1 MRFSVQRSTQDYRW
15 FELYSRLVRVAYMSN
30 IKTIY
35 LFTGKAQSGK
45 NYIARELNKALTSE
59 HKTVLEL
66 SFAYK
71 LKSFISTLFDMP
83 IEIFRQEEVDKWKLN
98 EQPFTAN
105 GTTMREILQRFGTD
119 IMRKHVD
126 KDYWIKFVA
135 TRIVNTDYN
144 YYLITDYRFPNEL
157 DVIDYIKLYDLYNL
171 TDYNVKV
178 VKVINNS
185 TIKSSR
191 HESELLTDVID
202 ADIVIDNT
210 DHKYKF
216 NIKDFI

>member
-83 IEIFRQEEVDKWKLN
+83 IEEVDKWKLN

-105 GTTMREILQRFGTD
+105 GTTMREVLQRFGTD

-157 DVIDYIKLYDLYNL
+157 DVVDYIKLYDLYNL

>member
-1 MRFSVQRSTQDYRW
+1 MRFSVQRSTQNHRW
-15 FELYSRLVRVAYMSN
+15 FELYSRLVRIAYMSN

-83 IEIFRQEEVDKWKLN
+83 IEEVDKWKLN

-157 DVIDYIKLYDLYNL
+157 DVVDYIKLYDLYNL

>member
-1 MRFSVQRSTQDYRW
+1 MRFSVQRSTQNYRW

-83 IEIFRQEEVDKWKLN
+83 IEEVDKWKLN

-157 DVIDYIKLYDLYNL
+157 DVVDYIKLYDLYNL

>member
-1 MRFSVQRSTQDYRW
+1 MRFSVQRSTQNYRW

-83 IEIFRQEEVDKWKLN
+83 IEEVDKWKLN

-185 TIKSSR
+185 TIKSSK

-202 ADIVIDNT
+202 ADIIIDNT

-216 NIKDFI
+216 DIKDFV

>member
-1 MRFSVQRSTQDYRW
+1 MRFSVQGSAQDYRW
-15 FELYSRLVRVAYMSN
+15 VELYSRLVRVAYMSN

-71 LKSFISTLFDMP
+71 LKSFISTLFNMP
-83 IEIFRQEEVDKWKLN
+83 IEEVDKWKLN

-105 GTTMREILQRFGTD
+105 GVTMREILQRFGTD

-157 DVIDYIKLYDLYNL
+157 DVVDYIKLYDLYNL

-202 ADIVIDNT
+202 ADIIIDNT

-216 NIKDFI
+216 DIKDFI

>member
-1 MRFSVQRSTQDYRW
+1 M
-15 FELYSRLVRVAYMSN
+15 YSRLARVKSMSN

-83 IEIFRQEEVDKWKLN
+83 IEEVDKWKLN
-98 EQPFTAN
+98 EQSFTAN
-105 GTTMREILQRFGTD
+105 GVTMREILQRFGTD

-216 NIKDFI
+216 DIKDFI

>member
-83 IEIFRQEEVDKWKLN
+83 IEEVDKWKLN

>member
-1 MRFSVQRSTQDYRW
+1 MRFSVQGSAQDYRW
-15 FELYSRLVRVAYMSN
+15 VELYSRLVRVAYMSN

-71 LKSFISTLFDMP
+71 LKSFISTLFNMP
-83 IEIFRQEEVDKWKLN
+83 IEEVDKWKLN

-105 GTTMREILQRFGTD
+105 GVTMREILQRFGTD

-216 NIKDFI
+216 DIKDFI

>member
-15 FELYSRLVRVAYMSN
+15 FELYSRLVRIAYMSN

-45 NYIARELNKALTSE
+45 NYIARELNKALSSE

-83 IEIFRQEEVDKWKLN
+83 IEEVDKWKLN

-157 DVIDYIKLYDLYNL
+157 DVVDYIKLYDLYNL

>member
-83 IEIFRQEEVDKWKLN
+83 IEEVDKWKLN

-202 ADIVIDNT
+202 ADIIIDNT

>member
-1 MRFSVQRSTQDYRW
+1 MRFSVQRSTQNYRW
-15 FELYSRLVRVAYMSN
+15 FELYSRLVRIAYMSN

-83 IEIFRQEEVDKWKLN
+83 IEEVDKWKLN
-98 EQPFTAN
+98 EQAFTAN

-119 IMRKHVD
+119 IIRKHVD

-157 DVIDYIKLYDLYNL
+157 DVVDYIKLYDLYNL

-216 NIKDFI
+216 DIKDFV

>member
-1 MRFSVQRSTQDYRW
+1 
-15 FELYSRLVRVAYMSN
+15 MSN

-71 LKSFISTLFDMP
+71 LKSFISTLFNIP
-83 IEIFRQEEVDKWKLN
+83 IEEVDKWKLN

-105 GTTMREILQRFGTD
+105 GTTMREVLQRFGTD

-185 TIKSSR
+185 TIKSSK

-202 ADIVIDNT
+202 ADIIIDNT

>member
-1 MRFSVQRSTQDYRW
+1 MRFSVQGSTQNYRW
-15 FELYSRLVRVAYMSN
+15 FELYSRLVRIKNMSN

-83 IEIFRQEEVDKWKLN
+83 IEEVDKWKLN

-119 IMRKHVD
+119 IIRKHVD

>member
-1 MRFSVQRSTQDYRW
+1 MRLSVQRSTQDYRW
-15 FELYSRLVRVAYMSN
+15 FELYSRLVRVKSMSN
-30 IKTIY
+30 IKSIY

-45 NYIARELNKALTSE
+45 NYIARELNKALTNE

-83 IEIFRQEEVDKWKLN
+83 IEEVDKWKLN

-119 IMRKHVD
+119 IIRKHVD

-157 DVIDYIKLYDLYNL
+157 DVVDYIKLYDLYNL

>member
-83 IEIFRQEEVDKWKLN
+83 IEEVDKWKLN

-157 DVIDYIKLYDLYNL
+157 DVVDYIKLYDLYNL

>member
-1 MRFSVQRSTQDYRW
+1 MRFSVQRSTQNYRW
-15 FELYSRLVRVAYMSN
+15 FELYSRLVRIKSMSN

-45 NYIARELNKALTSE
+45 NYIARELNKELTSE

-71 LKSFISTLFDMP
+71 LKSFISTLFDMS
-83 IEIFRQEEVDKWKLN
+83 IDEVDKWKLN

-157 DVIDYIKLYDLYNL
+157 DVVDYIKLYDLYNL

-185 TIKSSR
+185 TIKSSK

>member
-1 MRFSVQRSTQDYRW
+1 M
-15 FELYSRLVRVAYMSN
+15 YSRLVRIAYMSN

-83 IEIFRQEEVDKWKLN
+83 IEEVDKWKLN

-105 GTTMREILQRFGTD
+105 GVTMREILQRFGTD
-119 IMRKHVD
+119 IIRKHVD

-157 DVIDYIKLYDLYNL
+157 DVVDYIKLYDLYNL

-185 TIKSSR
+185 TIKSSK

>member
-1 MRFSVQRSTQDYRW
+1 MK
-15 FELYSRLVRVAYMSN
+15 N
-30 IKTIY
+30 IY
-35 LFTGKAQSGK
+35 LFTGKARSGK
-45 NYIARELNKALTSE
+45 NYIAEQFHKALTE
-59 HKTVLEL
+59 QHKTVLEL

-71 LKSFISTLFDMP
+71 LKLYISALFALTL
-83 IEIFRQEEVDKWKLN
+83 EEVDKWKIN
-98 EQPFTAN
+98 EEPFTAN
-105 GTTMREILQRFGTD
+105 GVTMREILQRFGTD

-126 KDYWIKFVA
+126 KDFWIKFVA

-157 DVIDYIKLYDLYNL
+157 DVVDYIKLYDLYNL

-185 TIKSSR
+185 TIKSSN

-216 NIKDFI
+216 DIKDFI

>member
-15 FELYSRLVRVAYMSN
+15 FELYSRLVRVKSMSN

-83 IEIFRQEEVDKWKLN
+83 IEEVDKWKLN

-216 NIKDFI
+216 NIKDFER

>member
-1 MRFSVQRSTQDYRW
+1 MRFSVQGSSQNYRW

-83 IEIFRQEEVDKWKLN
+83 IEEVDKWKLN
-98 EQPFTAN
+98 EQAFTAN

-135 TRIVNTDYN
+135 TRIVNTDY
-144 YYLITDYRFPNEL
+144 
-157 DVIDYIKLYDLYNL
+157 LYNL

>member
-1 MRFSVQRSTQDYRW
+1 MRFSVQRSTQNYRW
-15 FELYSRLVRVAYMSN
+15 FELYSRLVRIAYMSN

-71 LKSFISTLFDMP
+71 LKSFISTLFNMP
-83 IEIFRQEEVDKWKLN
+83 IAEVDKWKLN

-105 GTTMREILQRFGTD
+105 GVTMREILQRFGTD

-157 DVIDYIKLYDLYNL
+157 DVVDYIKLYDLYNL

-202 ADIVIDNT
+202 ADIIIDNT

-216 NIKDFI
+216 DIKDFI

>member
-1 MRFSVQRSTQDYRW
+1 MRFSVQRSTQNYRW

-71 LKSFISTLFDMP
+71 LKSFISTLFNMP
-83 IEIFRQEEVDKWKLN
+83 IEEVDKWKLN

-105 GTTMREILQRFGTD
+105 GVTMREILQRFGTD

-157 DVIDYIKLYDLYNL
+157 DVVDYIKLYDLYNL

-202 ADIVIDNT
+202 ADIIIDNT

-216 NIKDFI
+216 DIKDFI

>member
-1 MRFSVQRSTQDYRW
+1 MRFSVQRSTQNYRW

-71 LKSFISTLFDMP
+71 LKSFISTLFNMP
-83 IEIFRQEEVDKWKLN
+83 IEEVDKWKLN

-126 KDYWIKFVA
+126 KDFWIKFVA

-157 DVIDYIKLYDLYNL
+157 DVVDYIKLYDLYNL
-171 TDYNVKV
+171 TDYNIKV

-202 ADIVIDNT
+202 ADIIIDNT

-216 NIKDFI
+216 DIKDFI

>member
-1 MRFSVQRSTQDYRW
+1 MRFSVQGSSQNYRW

-83 IEIFRQEEVDKWKLN
+83 IEEVDKWKLN
-98 EQPFTAN
+98 EQAFTAN

>member
-1 MRFSVQRSTQDYRW
+1 MRFSVQGSSQNYRW

-83 IEIFRQEEVDKWKLN
+83 IEEVDKWKLN
-98 EQPFTAN
+98 EQAFTAN

-119 IMRKHVD
+119 IIRKHVD

-191 HESELLTDVID
+191 HESELLTD
-202 ADIVIDNT
+202 
-210 DHKYKF
+210 
-216 NIKDFI
+216 

>member
-1 MRFSVQRSTQDYRW
+1 MRFSVQRSTQNYRW
-15 FELYSRLVRVAYMSN
+15 FELYSRLVRIAYMSN

-83 IEIFRQEEVDKWKLN
+83 IEEVDKWKLN
-98 EQPFTAN
+98 EQAFTAN

-119 IMRKHVD
+119 IIRKHVD

-216 NIKDFI
+216 DIKDFV

>member
-83 IEIFRQEEVDKWKLN
+83 IDEVDKWKLN

-126 KDYWIKFVA
+126 KDYWVKFVA

-202 ADIVIDNT
+202 ADIIIDNT

>member
-1 MRFSVQRSTQDYRW
+1 MRFSVQRSTQNYRW
-15 FELYSRLVRVAYMSN
+15 FELYSRLVRIAYMSN

-71 LKSFISTLFDMP
+71 LKSFISTLFNMP
-83 IEIFRQEEVDKWKLN
+83 IEEVDKWKLN

-105 GTTMREILQRFGTD
+105 GVTMREILQRFGTD

-157 DVIDYIKLYDLYNL
+157 DVVDYIKLYDLYNL

-202 ADIVIDNT
+202 ADIIIDNT

-216 NIKDFI
+216 DIKDFI

>member
-83 IEIFRQEEVDKWKLN
+83 IEEVDKWKLN

-202 ADIVIDNT
+202 ADILIDNT

-216 NIKDFI
+216 DIKDFI

>member
-1 MRFSVQRSTQDYRW
+1 MRFSVQGSAQDYRW
-15 FELYSRLVRVAYMSN
+15 VELYSRLVRVAYMSN

-83 IEIFRQEEVDKWKLN
+83 IEEVDKWKLN

-105 GTTMREILQRFGTD
+105 GVTMREILQRFGTD

-157 DVIDYIKLYDLYNL
+157 DVVDYIKLYDLYNL

-202 ADIVIDNT
+202 ADIIIDNT

-216 NIKDFI
+216 DIKDFI

>member
-1 MRFSVQRSTQDYRW
+1 MRFSVQRSTQNYRW
-15 FELYSRLVRVAYMSN
+15 FELYSRLVRIKSMSN

-83 IEIFRQEEVDKWKLN
+83 IEEVDKWKLN

-119 IMRKHVD
+119 IIRKHVD

-157 DVIDYIKLYDLYNL
+157 DVVDYIKLYDLYNL

-185 TIKSSR
+185 TIKSSK

>member
-1 MRFSVQRSTQDYRW
+1 MRFSVQGSAQDYRW
-15 FELYSRLVRVAYMSN
+15 VELYSRLVRVAYMSN

-71 LKSFISTLFDMP
+71 LKSFISTLFDMS
-83 IEIFRQEEVDKWKLN
+83 IEEVDKWKLN

-105 GTTMREILQRFGTD
+105 GTTMREVLQRFGTD
-119 IMRKHVD
+119 IIRKHVD

-157 DVIDYIKLYDLYNL
+157 DVVDYIKLYDLYNL

-202 ADIVIDNT
+202 ADIIIDNT

-216 NIKDFI
+216 DIKDFI

>member
-1 MRFSVQRSTQDYRW
+1 MRFSVQRSTQNYRW

-83 IEIFRQEEVDKWKLN
+83 IEEVDKWKLN

-105 GTTMREILQRFGTD
+105 GTTMREVLQRFGTD
-119 IMRKHVD
+119 IIRKHVD

-185 TIKSSR
+185 TIKSSK

-216 NIKDFI
+216 DIKDFV

>member
-83 IEIFRQEEVDKWKLN
+83 IEEVDKWKLN

-216 NIKDFI
+216 DIKDFV

>member
-1 MRFSVQRSTQDYRW
+1 M
-15 FELYSRLVRVAYMSN
+15 YSRLVRVAYMSN

-83 IEIFRQEEVDKWKLN
+83 IEDVDKWKLN

>member
-1 MRFSVQRSTQDYRW
+1 MRFSVQRSTQNYRW
-15 FELYSRLVRVAYMSN
+15 FELYSRLVRIAYMSN

-45 NYIARELNKALTSE
+45 NYIARELNKALSSE

-83 IEIFRQEEVDKWKLN
+83 IEEVDKWKLN

>member
-1 MRFSVQRSTQDYRW
+1 MRFSVQRSTQNYRW
-15 FELYSRLVRVAYMSN
+15 FELYSRLARVKSMSN

-83 IEIFRQEEVDKWKLN
+83 IEEVDKWKLN
-98 EQPFTAN
+98 EQSFTAN
-105 GTTMREILQRFGTD
+105 GVTMREILQRFGTD

-216 NIKDFI
+216 DIKDFI